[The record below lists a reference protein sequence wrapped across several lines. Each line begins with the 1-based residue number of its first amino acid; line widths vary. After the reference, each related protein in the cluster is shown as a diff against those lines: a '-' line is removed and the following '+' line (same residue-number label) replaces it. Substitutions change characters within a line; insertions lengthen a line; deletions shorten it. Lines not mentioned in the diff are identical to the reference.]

1 MSYMPTI
8 TVLQPWASL
17 LLAGPKR
24 FETRG
29 WQTAHRGRLAIHAGR
44 RLLPAARALCLH
56 EPFRSLLSEAG
67 FAWAEAL
74 PSGVV
79 LGTVEL
85 VRCTRVEDLDLQTI
99 SAQEQALGD
108 FRPGRWAWELR
119 DPQRLPTPVPT
130 AGRLGVFL
138 LPASVLVP

>member
-1 MSYMPTI
+1 MSYLPAI

-17 LLAGPKR
+17 LLAGAKR
-24 FETRG
+24 FETRS

-56 EPFRSLLSEAG
+56 EPFRTLLRDAG
-67 FAWAEAL
+67 FPQVEAL
-74 PSGVV
+74 SLGAV

-85 VRCTRVEDLDLQTI
+85 VRCTRIEDLDLETI
-99 SAQEQALGD
+99 CAEEQALGD

-119 DPQRLPTPVPT
+119 DPRPLPVPVPAT
-130 AGRLGVFL
+130 GRLGVFL
-138 LPASVLVP
+138 LPARDLVP